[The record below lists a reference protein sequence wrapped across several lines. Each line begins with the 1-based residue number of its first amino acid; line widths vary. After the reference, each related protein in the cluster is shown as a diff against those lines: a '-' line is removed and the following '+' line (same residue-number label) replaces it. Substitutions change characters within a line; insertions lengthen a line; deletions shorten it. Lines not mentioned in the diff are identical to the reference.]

1 MYALFGGNATIFF
14 MESLPALLLRT
25 WPVSFSVEGYIM
37 SAHTILLIFIVFFL
51 AEFGWNTFL
60 TLLNLAHVRA
70 HAAAVPQPFAGAVDA
85 DTYARSVSYT
95 LTRGRFG
102 LLAGSVSSAVLLAI
116 VLTGALGSIDTLIRL
131 ISIHLY
137 LQGILFIAAI
147 SLLFWLLA
155 LPFSLYSTFS
165 IEQRFGFNKTTPGLY
180 LVDTLKGFAV
190 STVIGVPVLLGLFW
204 FMDRTGDL
212 WWIWAFGAMTAFQL
226 VMSVLGP
233 LVIAPLFNKFTPLP
247 DGPPKERILTLAQK
261 LGFRTRGIFVV
272 DSSKR
277 SRHSNAYFTGLG
289 RAKRIVLF
297 DTLVQSSEEEE
308 IVSVLAHEIGH
319 EKRNHVKKGLAVS
332 LAFSLVGFFLLSL
345 LLHWLPLY
353 QAFGFREAGY
363 HALLVLIAFC
373 SGPFSFFLQPLFSV
387 RSRKYEYEADRFAV
401 QGVGSA
407 ASMKSALL
415 RLSKENL
422 SNLAPHPL
430 YSFFHYSHPTLSERL
445 AALDRF
451 EKALA

>member
-1 MYALFGGNATIFF
+1 
-14 MESLPALLLRT
+14 
-25 WPVSFSVEGYIM
+25 M

>member
-1 MYALFGGNATIFF
+1 MR
-14 MESLPALLLRT
+14 SLPALLFGPS
-25 WPVSFSVEGYIM
+25 PVSFSVEGRTM
-37 SAHTILLIFIVFFL
+37 SANTILLIFIVFFL
-51 AEFGWNTFL
+51 AELGWNTFL
-60 TLLNLAHVRA
+60 TLLNLAHVRG
-70 HAAAVPQPFAGAVDA
+70 HAAEVPQPFAGVVDP

-102 LLAGSVSSAVLLAI
+102 LLAGSVSSAALLAV
-116 VLTGALGSIDTLIRL
+116 VLTGALGSIDNLIRM
-131 ISIHLY
+131 IPIHLY
-137 LQGILFIAAI
+137 LQGIIFIAAV

-165 IEQRFGFNKTTPGLY
+165 IEERFGFNKTTPGLY

-190 STVIGVPVLLGLFW
+190 SAVIGIPVLLGLFW
-204 FMDRTGDL
+204 FMDRTGNL
-212 WWIWAFGAMTAFQL
+212 WWIWAFGAMTVVQL

-247 DGPPKERILTLAQK
+247 DSPLKDRILALAQK
-261 LGFRTRGIFVV
+261 LGFRTKGIFVV

-297 DTLVQSSEEEE
+297 DTLVQSSGEEE

-319 EKRNHVKKGLAVS
+319 EKRNHVKKGLAISLVFS
-332 LAFSLVGFFLLSL
+332 LAGFFLLSL
-345 LLHWLPLY
+345 LLHWPPLY
-353 QAFGFREAGY
+353 QAFGFRQPGY

-373 SGPFSFFLQPLFSV
+373 SGPFSFFLQPLFSM
-387 RSRKYEYEADRFAV
+387 RSRRYEYEADRFAV

-407 ASMKSALL
+407 AGLKSALL
-415 RLSKENL
+415 RLSKDNL

>member
-1 MYALFGGNATIFF
+1 
-14 MESLPALLLRT
+14 
-25 WPVSFSVEGYIM
+25 M

-51 AEFGWNTFL
+51 AELGWNTFL
-60 TLLNLAHVRA
+60 TLLNLAHVRR
-70 HAAAVPQPFAGAVDA
+70 HAAAVPEPFAAVVDG

-102 LLAGSVSSAVLLAI
+102 LLASVVSSAVLLVI
-116 VLTGALGSIDTLIRL
+116 VLTGTLGRIDGLIRTVP
-131 ISIHLY
+131 IHPY

-165 IEQRFGFNKTTPGLY
+165 IEGRFGFNRTTPGLY
-180 LVDTLKGFAV
+180 VVDTLKGVAI
-190 STVIGVPVLLGLFW
+190 SAVIGIPVLLGLFW
-204 FMDRTGDL
+204 FMDRTGSL
-212 WWIWAFGAMTAFQL
+212 WWIWAFAGMTVVQL

-247 DGPPKERILTLAQK
+247 EGPLKERILALAQK
-261 LGFRTRGIFVV
+261 LGFRTKGIFVV

-297 DTLVQSSEEEE
+297 DTLVQSSGEEE

-319 EKRNHVKKGLAVS
+319 EKRNHVKKGLAMS
-332 LAFSLVGFFLLSL
+332 LAFSLAGFFLLSL
-345 LLHWLPLY
+345 LLHWPPLY
-353 QAFGFREAGY
+353 QAFGFRQPGS

-373 SGPFSFFLQPLFSV
+373 SGPFSFFLQPLFSM

-407 ASMKSALL
+407 AGMKSALL
-415 RLSKENL
+415 RLSRDNL